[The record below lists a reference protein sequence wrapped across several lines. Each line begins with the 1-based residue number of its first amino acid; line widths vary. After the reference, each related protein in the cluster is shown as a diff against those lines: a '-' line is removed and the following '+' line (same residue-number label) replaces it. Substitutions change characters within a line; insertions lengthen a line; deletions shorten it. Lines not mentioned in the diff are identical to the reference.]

1 MKSQNVAGKKV
12 DVVNEID
19 KNLLKEIS
27 EDSKKTSDA
36 YNIRKNGKSID
47 RKTNPF
53 IDIVSKEDNKGIDV
67 YVKENTLLGIVHIP
81 VLLTE
86 SGLKDVVYNDF
97 HIGKNSNVI
106 ILAGC
111 GVHNDEHKD
120 TEHDGIHRFYLEE
133 NAKVKYVE
141 KHYGEGRGSGK
152 KILNPVTEIFMKKG
166 SNMTM
171 DTTQIKG
178 VDDTLRETKA
188 VLDEDTTLVINEKI
202 LTNKNQNAKTVFD
215 VRLDGKNASTHVTSR
230 SVATENSYQEF
241 VSNVTGNAK
250 CYAHVECDAILK
262 DMGCVKAIPEIY
274 ATTPDAN
281 LIHEAAIG
289 KIQGEQLMKLMSLG
303 LSEKEAED
311 VIIKGFLK

>member
-1 MKSQNVAGKKV
+1 M

-303 LSEKEAED
+303 LSLKEAED
-311 VIIKGFLK
+311 VIIQGFLK

>member
-1 MKSQNVAGKKV
+1 MN
-12 DVVNEID
+12 DTD

-27 EDSKKTSDA
+27 DSDIEQADA
-36 YNIRKNGKSID
+36 YNIRKNGKGVS
-47 RKTNPF
+47 RKTNPY
-53 IDIVSKEDNKGIDV
+53 IDIVPKEDNQGIDV
-67 YVKENTLLGIVHIP
+67 YVKENTLLSIVHIP

-111 GVHNDEHKD
+111 GVHNDKHKD
-120 TEHDGIHRFYLEE
+120 TEHDGIHRFFLEE
-133 NAKVKYVE
+133 NAKVKYME
-141 KHYGEGRGSGK
+141 KHYGEGDGSGK
-152 KILNPVTEIFMKKG
+152 NILNPVTEIFMKPG

-188 VLDEDTTLVINEKI
+188 ILDENTTLMINEKI
-202 LTNKNQNAKTVFD
+202 LTNESQQAKTVFHVSLNGD
-215 VRLDGKNASTHVTSR
+215 HASTHVTSR

-241 VSNVTGNAK
+241 VSDITGNSS

-262 DMGCVKAIPEIY
+262 ENGHVKAIPEIY
-274 ATTPDAN
+274 AKNPNAN

-303 LSEKEAED
+303 LNEKEAED

>member
-1 MKSQNVAGKKV
+1 M
-12 DVVNEID
+12 NEQEE
-19 KNLLKEIS
+19 KLLEAIS
-27 EDSKKTSDA
+27 DEKFTEKDA
-36 YNIRKNGKSID
+36 YNIRKNGQSVK
-47 RKTNPF
+47 RKNNPY
-53 IDIVSKEDNKGIDV
+53 IDIVPKEDNKGIDV

-81 VLLTE
+81 VILTE

-111 GVHNDEHKD
+111 GIHNDLHND

-141 KHYGEGRGSGK
+141 KHYGEGVGTGQ
-152 KILNPVTEIFMKKG
+152 KILNPVTEIYMKKG
-166 SNMTM
+166 SSMTM
-171 DTTQIKG
+171 DTSQIKG

-188 VLDEDTTLVINEKI
+188 LLEEDTTLQINEKI
-202 LTNKNQNAKTVFD
+202 LTDKTQSAKTIFTIE
-215 VRLDGKNASTHVTSR
+215 LNGENASTHVTSR

-241 VSNVTGNAK
+241 ISNITGNSK

-262 DMGCVKAIPEIY
+262 ESGKVKAIPEIY
-274 ATTPDAN
+274 AQNVDAN

-289 KIQGEQLMKLMSLG
+289 KIAGEQLMKLMSLG
-303 LSEKEAED
+303 LREKEAEEA
-311 VIIKGFLK
+311 IIKGFLK

>member
-1 MKSQNVAGKKV
+1 M
-12 DVVNEID
+12 NEQEE
-19 KNLLKEIS
+19 KLLEAIS
-27 EDSKKTSDA
+27 DEKFTEKDA
-36 YNIRKNGKSID
+36 YNIRKNGQSVK
-47 RKTNPF
+47 RKNNPY
-53 IDIVSKEDNKGIDV
+53 IDIVPKEDNKGIDV

-81 VLLTE
+81 VILTE

-111 GVHNDEHKD
+111 GIHNDLHND

-141 KHYGEGRGSGK
+141 KHYGEGVGTGQ
-152 KILNPVTEIFMKKG
+152 KILNPVTEIYMKKG
-166 SNMTM
+166 SSMTM
-171 DTTQIKG
+171 DTSQIKG

-188 VLDEDTTLVINEKI
+188 LLEEDTTLQINEKI
-202 LTNKNQNAKTVFD
+202 LTDKTQSAKTIFTIE
-215 VRLDGKNASTHVTSR
+215 LNGENASTHVTSR

-241 VSNVTGNAK
+241 ISNITGNSK

-262 DMGCVKAIPEIY
+262 ESGKVKAIPEIY
-274 ATTPDAN
+274 AKNVDAN

-289 KIQGEQLMKLMSLG
+289 KIAGEQLMKLMSLG
-303 LSEKEAED
+303 LREKEAEEA
-311 VIIKGFLK
+311 IIKGFLK

>member
-1 MKSQNVAGKKV
+1 M

-274 ATTPDAN
+274 AKTPDAN

>member
-1 MKSQNVAGKKV
+1 M

-27 EDSKKTSDA
+27 EETPKAPDA
-36 YNIRKNGKSID
+36 YNIRKNGKSVD

-53 IDIVSKEDNKGIDV
+53 IDIVPKEDNKGIDV

-81 VLLTE
+81 VILTE

-111 GVHNDEHKD
+111 GVHNDEHND

-141 KHYGEGRGSGK
+141 KHYGEGSGSGK

-188 VLDEDTTLVINEKI
+188 MLEENSTLVINEKI
-202 LTNKNQNAKTVFD
+202 LTNETQNAKTVFE
-215 VRLDGKNASTHVTSR
+215 VELNGKNASTHVTSR
-230 SVATENSYQEF
+230 SVATENSSQEF
-241 VSNVTGNAK
+241 VSNIVGNAM
-250 CYAHVECDAILK
+250 CYAHVECDAIIK
-262 DMGCVKAIPEIY
+262 DKGLVKAIPEIY
-274 ATTPDAN
+274 AKNPDAN

-289 KIQGEQLMKLMSLG
+289 KIAGEQLMKLMSLG

-311 VIIKGFLK
+311 VIIQGFLK

>member
-1 MKSQNVAGKKV
+1 M
-12 DVVNEID
+12 NEQEE
-19 KNLLKEIS
+19 KLLEAIS
-27 EDSKKTSDA
+27 DEKFTEKDA
-36 YNIRKNGKSID
+36 YNIRKNGQSVK
-47 RKTNPF
+47 RKNNPY

-67 YVKENTLLGIVHIP
+67 YVKENTLLSIVHIP
-81 VLLTE
+81 VILTE

-111 GVHNDEHKD
+111 GIHNDLHND

-141 KHYGEGRGSGK
+141 KHYGEGVGTGQ
-152 KILNPVTEIFMKKG
+152 KILNPVTEIYMKKG
-166 SNMTM
+166 SSMTM
-171 DTTQIKG
+171 DTSQIKG

-188 VLDEDTTLVINEKI
+188 LLEEDTTLQINEKI
-202 LTNKNQNAKTVFD
+202 LTDKTQSAKTIFTIE
-215 VRLDGKNASTHVTSR
+215 LNGENASTHVTSR

-241 VSNVTGNAK
+241 ISNITGNSK

-262 DMGCVKAIPEIY
+262 ETGKVKAIPEIY
-274 ATTPDAN
+274 AKNVDAN

-289 KIQGEQLMKLMSLG
+289 KIAGEQLMKLMSLG
-303 LSEKEAED
+303 LREKEAEEA
-311 VIIKGFLK
+311 IIKGFLK